1 MTQHTTNCYA
11 GVDLGGTKIALA
23 LGEPNGRIVVKTSCD
38 THAERGP
45 EPVLADIAAML
56 QRMEANSGVTAR
68 LIGLGLPGLVDPLTG
83 TSLFLPNLPGNW
95 RGVPVSATLRSQT
108 SREVYLL
115 NDARMATLGEQVF
128 GQSRAENLLVLTL
141 GTGIGGGVVFD
152 GKLCLGRF
160 GGAGEIGHQ
169 TMEMDGPLCN
179 CGNRGCL
186 EALASGPA
194 LAARG
199 VELMRA
205 GQAPRLGELTAGDS
219 ARVNPRLMAEAARQG
234 DGAVGAAITGA
245 ARLIGTGIANAITI
259 TGIERVVLV
268 GGLTGL
274 GDLLLAPIRATVRD
288 RIHMFP
294 SDGIAICFSALG
306 DDVAVLGGIALAA
319 QRDMESNGGRL

>member
-1 MTQHTTNCYA
+1 MIPSYYYA

-23 LGEPNGRIVVKTSCD
+23 LGEPNGKIHAKAHCD

-56 QRMEANSGVTAR
+56 HRVEAESGVSAR
-68 LIGLGLPGLVDPLTG
+68 SIGLGLPGLVDPRTG
-83 TSLFLPNLPGNW
+83 NSLFLPNLPGNW
-95 RGVPVSATLRSQT
+95 RGVPVSATLRAQT

-128 GQSRAENLLVLTL
+128 GQSRVENLLVLTL
-141 GTGIGGGVVFD
+141 GTGIGGGVVLD

-169 TMEMDGPLCN
+169 TMEMDGPQCN

-194 LAARG
+194 LAGRG
-199 VELMRA
+199 VEVMRA
-205 GQAPRLGELTAGDS
+205 GKAPRLAELTAGDP
-219 ARVNPRLMAEAARQG
+219 AHVNPPLMAEAARRG
-234 DGAVGAAITGA
+234 DEAVRAAITDA
-245 ARLIGTGIANAITI
+245 ARLIGTGVANAIAI

-274 GDLLLAPIRATVRD
+274 GDLLLAPIRAAVRD

-294 SDGIAICFSALG
+294 SDGIEICFSALG

-319 QRDMESNGGRL
+319 QRDKESNGGKL